1 MRIRRNGWM
10 PIAVAAVS
18 AAVWLHPGVGPDRT
32 MVPQSSAQPVAA
44 GDIANLLQQVQV
56 IDQIPV
62 VEGYDRGCGKG
73 EGCVFGPAWN
83 DPLDHSSCDTRNR
96 ILAASLRGVTFKPGT
111 RNCKVVTGY
120 LDPDPYTGQRIQLHD
135 IEIDHVVPQARAFD
149 AGAWKWDPQQRQI
162 FANDPTELIAVSA
175 SANRQKSDAGL
186 DEWLPSYQPCTY
198 IQRYLT
204 VAVKYQ
210 LPITVAERNAAAAAC
225 PAAPPTAT

>member
-83 DPLDHSSCDTRNR
+83 DPLDHSCMRH
-96 ILAASLRGVTFKPGT
+96 A
-111 RNCKVVTGY
+111 
-120 LDPDPYTGQRIQLHD
+120 Q
-135 IEIDHVVPQARAFD
+135 
-149 AGAWKWDPQQRQI
+149 
-162 FANDPTELIAVSA
+162 
-175 SANRQKSDAGL
+175 
-186 DEWLPSYQPCTY
+186 
-198 IQRYLT
+198 
-204 VAVKYQ
+204 
-210 LPITVAERNAAAAAC
+210 
-225 PAAPPTAT
+225 